1 MRGIFAARQER
12 RIQVVKPMNA
22 SGLNL
27 TKLQQAFSEI
37 VLMLLGGLLMYL
49 GARGMFSVERR
60 SAAWIG
66 VGILITYRGFRSFVA
81 ARSGAGRTITRW
93 EEYVRGGSLLVVGA
107 IMLGTAGFPPTYA
120 GPLLGTAGAILVL
133 RGLANAALALRQR

>member
-1 MRGIFAARQER
+1 MRGICTARQGR

-22 SGLNL
+22 SGLSP

-37 VLMLLGGLLMYL
+37 VLVLLGGLLMYL
-49 GARGMFSVERR
+49 GASGIFSVERR

-66 VGILITYRGFRSFVA
+66 LGILIFYRGVRSFVT
-81 ARSGAGRTITRW
+81 ARSSVCLSISHW
-93 EEYVRGGSLLVVGA
+93 EGYLRGGSLLVVGA
-107 IMLGTAGFPPTYA
+107 IMLGTAGLPPVYA

-133 RGLANAALALRQR
+133 RGLANAALALRPR